1 MANLFKKRT
10 TTLLVLLGLHWSLAG
25 AQNSGSPGVPADFD
39 TLQVHIQAEE
49 IYKRAEYER
58 AFFIYRNELA
68 PIGDKYG
75 QYMVGYMYLRG
86 KGVTEDPVLASAW
99 YRLAAERDT
108 PEFVSARDQLMAA
121 LMPGDTARSDQLFI
135 ELRKEFGDLALLVR
149 GIRNDYE
156 ALRDHRR
163 SRLSFDDALPA
174 TANRP
179 SRGPGTRSTEEYYE
193 QVERRIQT
201 RLKYIESRTDIAV
214 TKGNIEPS
222 DLRAIE
228 QQVNEHLEKLD

>member
-1 MANLFKKRT
+1 
-10 TTLLVLLGLHWSLAG
+10 LLVLLSLHWSVAD
-25 AQNSGSPGVPADFD
+25 AQTSSSPGVPADFD

-86 KGVTEDPVLASAW
+86 KGVTEDRVVASAW

-121 LMPGDTARSDQLFI
+121 LMPEETTRSDQLFV
-135 ELRKEFGDLALLVR
+135 ELRKQYSDLALLMHE
-149 GIRNDYE
+149 IRNDYE

-163 SRLSFDDALPA
+163 SRLSLDNAMPVA
-174 TANRP
+174 VIRP
-179 SRGPGTRSTEEYYE
+179 SRNPGTRSAKDYYD
-193 QVERRIQT
+193 QVERRMQA
-201 RLKYIESRTDIAV
+201 RLKYVESRTDIAV
-214 TKGNIEPS
+214 TTGNIEPA

-228 QQVNEHLEKLD
+228 QQVGEYLETLD